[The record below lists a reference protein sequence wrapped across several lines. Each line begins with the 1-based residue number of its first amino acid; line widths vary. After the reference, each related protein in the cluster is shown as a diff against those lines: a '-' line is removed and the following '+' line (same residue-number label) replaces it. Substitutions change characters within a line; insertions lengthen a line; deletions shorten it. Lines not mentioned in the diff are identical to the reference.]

1 MATKYVK
8 ACAEGRSSGRVGVL
22 LGISST
28 GGVTASGG
36 DLVGRLKVGFGVVV
50 GVVLVGV
57 TAGAVAAAIVVK
69 MADWA
74 TVGKGVASV
83 MADGME
89 EGDNHSAKV
98 GELVLAPTPTQ
109 RKKIRTRKTT
119 PSIIDIDKDHLE
131 RWREVRRI
139 ISICGE

>member
-1 MATKYVK
+1 LATKYVK
-8 ACAEGRSSGRVGVL
+8 GGRVGVL

-36 DLVGRLKVGFGVVV
+36 VGELVGRLKVGFGVVV
-50 GVVLVGV
+50 GVVVTVLVGV

-89 EGDNHSAKV
+89 EGDNQSAKV

-119 PSIIDIDKDHLE
+119 PSIIDKDHLE
-131 RWREVRRI
+131 RRREVRRI